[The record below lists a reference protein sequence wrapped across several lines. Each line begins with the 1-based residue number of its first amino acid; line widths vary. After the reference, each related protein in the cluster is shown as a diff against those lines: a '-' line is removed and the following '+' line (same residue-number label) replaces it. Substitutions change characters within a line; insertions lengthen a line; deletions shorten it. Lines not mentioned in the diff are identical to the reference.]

1 MGNLRELA
9 DNDLKETLE
18 GDWALP
24 VVLID
29 PEGVEYTKTVDD
41 RDLTGQVLYNSIA
54 FDPDTGAQVIDS
66 KPVVTLRVSSL
77 QRVPLKGEAWGV
89 KIPITPSTTATL
101 EEFFMER
108 PTEGNSIGFIRL
120 YLTKV
125 EPA

>member
-9 DNDLKETLE
+9 EADLAESLE

-24 VVLID
+24 VTLID
-29 PEGVEYTKTVDD
+29 PEGVEDEVS
-41 RDLTGQVLYNSIA
+41 GHVLYSSIA
-54 FDPDTGAQVIDS
+54 FDPDTGAQVVNY
-66 KPVVTLRVSSL
+66 KPVVVLRVSSL
-77 QRVPLKGEAWGV
+77 QRVPLDGEAWGV
-89 KIPITPSTTATL
+89 KIPITPITTAPL
-101 EEFFMER
+101 VEFFMER